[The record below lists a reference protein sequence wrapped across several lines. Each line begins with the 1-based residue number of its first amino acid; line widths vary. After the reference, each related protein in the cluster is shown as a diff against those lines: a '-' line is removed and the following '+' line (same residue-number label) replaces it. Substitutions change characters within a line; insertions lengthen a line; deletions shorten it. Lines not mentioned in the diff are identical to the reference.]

1 MSNLSRLLRATVAVC
16 TFALALSLHAAEEAS
31 NASGMLKVNGH
42 TTNLRY
48 AYAFHDSAD
57 NSTRVVI
64 ASRPLPAAMLAGE
77 IALGTSGGRSPFR
90 DLVQKGEAGAIQL
103 FVKPDGV
110 METVMVFDARFE
122 TPMPATG
129 DDSYWHEPY
138 QMSAGWIGG
147 RSRTKQQQEFFDT
160 KWDYDV
166 SWFAPVGRKTFD
178 IAPAAAIAAQR
189 KEIEAREKPRI
200 VAPGGGEEG
209 AMYLEFHKN
218 LEAANTKGLLEQMT
232 PAMKS
237 AVAAEMQVP
246 TLCNTDLGSWAMA
259 RSMPPGKVEIVG
271 GVRDPDG
278 TLLELRKTMDNRQ
291 KFGAAKIVKVQGAWK
306 VAELKWW

>member
-1 MSNLSRLLRATVAVC
+1 MSNLSRFVRATVVVC
-16 TFALALSLHAAEEAS
+16 TFPLALSLHAAEEAS

-48 AYAFHDSAD
+48 AYAFHDGAD
-57 NSTRVVI
+57 NSTRVLI
-64 ASRPLPAAMLAGE
+64 TSRPLPAAMLAGE
-77 IALGTSGGRSPFR
+77 IALGTRGERSPFR
-90 DLVQKGEAGAIQL
+90 DLVQKGEAGAIEL

-110 METVMVFDARFE
+110 METVMAFDARFE

-138 QMSAGWIGG
+138 RMSAGWIGG

-166 SWFAPVGRKTFD
+166 SYFAPVGQKNFD

-189 KEIEAREKPRI
+189 KEIEARERPRI

-209 AMYLEFHKN
+209 AMYLAFYRD
-218 LEAANTKGLLEQMT
+218 LEAANSRALLNQMT
-232 PAMKS
+232 AAMKS

-246 TLCNTDLGSWAMA
+246 TLSNSDLGTWALA

-278 TLLELRKTMDNRQ
+278 TLLELRKTIGNRQ
-291 KFGAAKIVKVQGAWK
+291 KFGTAKIVKEQGAWK
-306 VAELKWW
+306 VAEQKWW